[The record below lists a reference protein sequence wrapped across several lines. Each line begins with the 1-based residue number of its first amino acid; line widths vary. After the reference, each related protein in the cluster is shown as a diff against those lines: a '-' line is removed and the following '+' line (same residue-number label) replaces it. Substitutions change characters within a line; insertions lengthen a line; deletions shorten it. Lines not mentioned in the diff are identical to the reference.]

1 MEPLNK
7 SIIFSSLLLLSQGSH
22 STGNHLQNC
31 IIAKR
36 SDSSSNKPQSC
47 RNPFPQLQI
56 DYHFDPN
63 KIVLDARN
71 GELDSIAFFLEKDP
85 NLLKKSNDHGKNVM
99 TEAASFGQLDIIKHI
114 AENNPELLLES
125 NQGGEHAIVLATLH
139 GDLKIIK
146 YIDQNHN
153 SLLFEPS
160 ANGWT
165 VPTILELK
173 DESKPDYAQHKQV
186 DIIEYFKEQTPE
198 SLKKLEKTLEVLKNV
213 IFDCL
218 FWYTF
223 YRFATL
229 NK

>member
-7 SIIFSSLLLLSQGSH
+7 LTIFSSLLLLPQGSH

-31 IIAKR
+31 IIAKQ
-36 SDSSSNKPQSC
+36 SDSSSNKLQSC
-47 RNPFPQLQI
+47 INSFPQLQI

-85 NLLKKSNDHGKNVM
+85 NLLKKRNDHGKNVM

-139 GDLKIIK
+139 GDLEIIK
-146 YIDQNHN
+146 YIDQNHK

-173 DESKPDYAQHKQV
+173 DESKPDYAKHKQV

-198 SLKKLEKTLEVLKNV
+198 SIKKRKTLLKVLQDN
-213 IFDCL
+213 IWCLL

-223 YRFATL
+223 YRL
-229 NK
+229 KSII